1 MHQRTSKNK
10 LQNQHRSGNTS
21 KIIGSL
27 VFAMG
32 LFLITAIPA
41 LAADNAEYDDVFING
56 YKLGFFEQLAL
67 ENHMNRDIPDGKY
80 WFELETGLY
89 GPVGGPA
96 IGRITV
102 SEDYREFVESKFF
115 NSPKATK
122 VELSASAQNCKNDCL
137 YW

>member
-1 MHQRTSKNK
+1 MRQNTLKNNHQNLRRPGWIST
-10 LQNQHRSGNTS
+10 
-21 KIIGSL
+21 IVGSC
-27 VFAMG
+27 VFALG
-32 LFLITAIPA
+32 LLILSSVSA
-41 LAADNAEYDDVFING
+41 LAADNTEYDDVFING

-67 ENHMNRDIPDGKY
+67 ENHMNQDIPDGNY

-115 NSPKATK
+115 NSRKATK
-122 VELSASAQNCKNDCL
+122 VELSASAQSCKNDCL